1 MDACKKYRISAT
13 IISKEQDRLEAMTA
27 CNFGLAASGTVAL
40 ELVEARVPSVIGY
53 HANFLTELVGRI
65 FVKVR
70 FVNLCNIL
78 ADEEIIPERIMSKC
92 RSDILCEELVKLV
105 SSTEIAKL
113 QIQRAKLQ
121 LKKLRP
127 GCSSPSQHAAK
138 TILSY
143 L

>member
-1 MDACKKYRISAT
+1 MGSYDGWFRIS
-13 IISKEQDRLEAMTA
+13 R
-27 CNFGLAASGTVAL
+27 FGYGSV

-53 HANFLTELVGRI
+53 HANFLTELVARI

-92 RSDILCEELVKLV
+92 RSDILCEELVELV
-105 SSTEIAKL
+105 SSKGAAKL
-113 QIQRAKLQ
+113 QIQRAKQQ

-127 GCSSPSQHAAK
+127 GCGAPSQHAAPF
-138 TILSY
+138 
-143 L
+143 